1 MNKREKRRLR
11 QCQCTACQHHPYGQ
25 VAKQHRAIN
34 RVLAVLNEKG
44 RRRLAGLLASQIGRG
59 GIQVLH
65 AITGLSRTTIRVGR
79 NEIRRSD
86 RRSGERRAGGG
97 RKATEKNIRRSGV
110 F

>member
-1 MNKREKRRLR
+1 MKKRKLRRLH
-11 QCQCTACQHHPYGQ
+11 QCQCAACHHHPYGQ

-44 RRRLAGLLASQIGRG
+44 RRRFVGLLASQIGRG
-59 GIQVLH
+59 GIQALH
-65 AITGLSRTTIRVGR
+65 AITGLSRTTIRVGH

-97 RKATEKNIRRSGV
+97 RTTTEKNIRRSGV